1 MSRPSYS
8 VLTAGVFFTAALLT
22 QVVQGGSQAPGQAT
36 RPATA
41 SASPVTPEQAA
52 PFVGNWLVTMS
63 MGGND
68 IPMTVTVTSGAGK
81 VAATVSS
88 GMQPLTNVGDISLAG
103 KSLVLKYVTDMQGTS
118 MSNVM
123 TLTPDGAAMRA
134 NLSVMDGQYEMAG
147 TAVKQAPGAAA
158 PAGGFGRGSMIS
170 EGTDFTPKPPYTA
183 RTPEEEAKGFILPTG
198 YRMELVAA
206 EPDVISPTIIE
217 FDGNGRMYVG
227 EMISYMMD
235 ANASREHE
243 PISRISRW
251 ESTKG
256 DGRYDKRTVF
266 VDRLV
271 APRMILPL
279 QDGVILTSET
289 DSDDLVKWTDTNGDG
304 VADKREV
311 VFSGIGQSGD
321 ANIEHQKAGLLW
333 NMDNWIYTTYNPFR
347 IRWTPS
353 GFVREPTA
361 PNGGQW
367 GLASDDDGKPWF
379 VDAGGERGP
388 MNFQYP
394 IHYGAFTPCPAA
406 GRGGRAGGAASAPP
420 PTPDPNCPPGM
431 ENGFEKD
438 FAVVWPAPSIG
449 DMQGG
454 PYRIRMPVQNLN
466 HFTAATGP
474 AIFRGDRL
482 PADLKG
488 HLLFTEPVGRLIR
501 RAAIDNLEGLTQLRN
516 VYPGS
521 EFINSQDQLFRPVN
535 ISNAPDG
542 TLYIADMYH
551 GIIQELQW
559 SGPGS
564 YLRAKIEQYQLDKV
578 ASHGRI
584 WRLRYDGRPAVAA
597 TKTNIGQPAIPAI
610 TPNFAPPRMFSE
622 TPAQLVAHLSHP
634 NGWWRDTAQRLLI
647 LKQDKSVVPAL
658 QQIVRSSDDVL
669 ARFHAMWTLE
679 GLGALDATLVR
690 AAMED
695 KNPRM
700 RVQAIRASE
709 TLYKAGDK
717 TFAGDYRAMTK
728 DSDTNVVI
736 QAMLTANLFKLPEV
750 ADLIKAAK
758 AANNA
763 KGIALIGDR
772 LLMPAPNAG
781 GARRGGPLTPDEE
794 KRIQQGGDVFN
805 AVCFQCHG
813 QDAMGA
819 PMEGAA
825 PGTTLAPPLAGSP
838 RVQGHRDYII
848 KVLLKGL
855 SGPIDGKTYRDVM
868 VPMPGTDDWI
878 AGIASYVRSS
888 FGNTGGIVTPA
899 DVARV
904 RAASETR
911 KTPWTV
917 AELEAS
923 LPRPVD
929 SQQLKLAA
937 SHASETAS
945 GAATLR
951 GWNTGV
957 PQTSGMWLSVE
968 LPQPMLITEIQFESA
983 TQMQGRGG
991 RGAGGGRGAPGAAA
1005 PAAAPPPPIVTYP
1018 RGYSVQVS
1026 ADGKTWGDPI
1036 AQGKGE
1042 GARTTIT
1049 FPATRAK
1056 FIRITQTASVPD
1068 APAWSVRNLR
1078 VYEAP
1083 AGTM

>member
-8 VLTAGVFFTAALLT
+8 VLTAGVIFTVALLT
-22 QVVQGGSQAPGQAT
+22 QAVQGGSQAPSQAA
-36 RPATA
+36 RPAAA
-41 SASPVTPEQAA
+41 SASSITPEQAA
-52 PFVGNWLVTMS
+52 PFVGNWAVTLS
-63 MGGND
+63 MGGGEF
-68 IPMTVTVTSGAGK
+68 PLTVAVTTDAGK
-81 VAATVSS
+81 VAATVGSA
-88 GMQPLTNVGDISLAG
+88 MQPATNVSNISLAG
-103 KSLVLKYVTDMQGTS
+103 KSLVLKYVTDMQGTPL
-118 MSNVM
+118 SNVM
-123 TLTPDGAAMRA
+123 TLTPDNEAIKV
-134 NLSVMDGQYEMAG
+134 NLVVMDGQYEMAG
-147 TAVKQAPGAAA
+147 TAVKQAAGAA
-158 PAGGFGRGSMIS
+158 PLRAGGFGPMTNES
-170 EGTDFTPKPPYTA
+170 TDFTPKPPYTA
-183 RTPEEEAKGFILPTG
+183 RTPEEEAKEFILPTG

-206 EPDVISPTIIE
+206 DPDVISPTIIE
-217 FDGNGRMYVG
+217 FDGDGRMYVG

-235 ANASREHE
+235 ANASREHD

-266 VDRLV
+266 VDHLV

-304 VADKREV
+304 VADKREI
-311 VFSGIGQSGD
+311 VFTGIGQSGD

-333 NMDNWIYTTYNPFR
+333 NMDNWIYTTYNAFR

-353 GFVREPTA
+353 GFLREPTA

-394 IHYGAFTPCPAA
+394 IHYGSFTPCPGA
-406 GRGGRAGGAASAPP
+406 GRAGRAGGAAQPP
-420 PTPDPNCPPGM
+420 PPAPDPNCPAGM

-454 PYRIRMPVQNLN
+454 PYRIRVPAQNLN

-482 PADLKG
+482 PAELKG

-501 RAAIDNLEGLTQLRN
+501 RAAIDNIEGLTQLRN

-551 GIIQELQW
+551 GIIQELEW

-578 ASHGRI
+578 AQHGRI
-584 WRLRYDGRPAVAA
+584 WRLRYDGRAAVAA
-597 TKTNIGQPAIPAI
+597 TNTNMGQPAIPAM
-610 TPNFAPPRMFSE
+610 TPNFTPPRMYSE

-658 QQIVRSSDDVL
+658 QQVVRSSDNLL

-679 GLGALDATLVR
+679 GLGALDANLVR

-700 RVQAIRASE
+700 RVQAIRVSE

-717 TFAGDYRAMTK
+717 TFAGDYRVMTK

-736 QAMLTANLFKLPEV
+736 QAMLTANLFKLPDV

-758 AANNA
+758 AANTA

-772 LLMPAPNAG
+772 LLTAAANAT
-781 GARRGGPLTPDEE
+781 ATRRGGPFTPDEE
-794 KRIQQGGDVFN
+794 KRLQQGGDVFN

-825 PGTTLAPPLAGSP
+825 PGSTLAPPLAGSP

-868 VPMPGTDDWI
+868 VPMPGTDEWI
-878 AGIASYVRSS
+878 AGVASYVRSS
-888 FGNTGGIVTPA
+888 FGNTGGMVTPA

-904 RAASETR
+904 RAATEAR

-923 LPRPVD
+923 LPRPLD
-929 SQQLKLAA
+929 PLQFKLSA
-937 SHASETAS
+937 SHAAETAS

-951 GWNTGV
+951 GWTTGA
-957 PQTSGMWLSVE
+957 PQAPGMWLSVE
-968 LPQPMLITEIQFESA
+968 LPQPVLVTEIQFESS
-983 TQMQGRGG
+983 TQTQRGR
-991 RGAGGGRGAPGAAA
+991 RGAAGGRGAPGAPA
-1005 PAAAPPPPIVTYP
+1005 PEPPPIITYP

-1026 ADGKTWGDPI
+1026 ADGNSWGNPV

-1042 GARTTIT
+1042 SARTTIS
-1049 FPATRAK
+1049 FPPTRAK
-1056 FIRITQTASVPD
+1056 FIRITQTENAPN
-1068 APAWSVRNLR
+1068 APAWSVKGLKI
-1078 VYEAP
+1078 YESP
-1083 AGTM
+1083 PGGGTK